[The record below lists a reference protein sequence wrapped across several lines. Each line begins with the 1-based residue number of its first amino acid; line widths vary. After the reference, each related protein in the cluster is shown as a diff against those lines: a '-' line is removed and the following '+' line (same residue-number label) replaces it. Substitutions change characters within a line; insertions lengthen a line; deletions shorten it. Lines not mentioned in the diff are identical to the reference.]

1 MGWGRILPVIV
12 LAGFITAPVSFTQV
26 PEEPSSV
33 NTPEDDI
40 AASVNEFG
48 LKLFQ
53 ELCEEEKDSNV
64 FISPLS
70 VSMALTMVLNG
81 AESETA
87 RAMASTLE
95 LAGLSRDRINESY
108 EKLNDQ
114 LTTIDTAVVFK
125 IANSIWYREEI
136 AVEQSFLNVNQAFFD
151 ARISPGNFGDPGTAD
166 TINAWVGRNTKDKI
180 PTIVEKPI
188 NPNLVMILIN
198 AIYFDGNWAHQF
210 DKEYTHDDEFSL
222 PDGSKT
228 SCKMMSQEK
237 RFRYLESDSFQAV
250 DLPYGDGA
258 FSMIIF
264 LPKPGVRVD
273 NFIGHFHKD
282 SLEEWLGNLVMSN
295 GTIYLPK
302 FKLEYESNLSEI
314 LASLGMGIAFSGGAD
329 FSGINKEGLLFI
341 SFVKHKTFIEVDEEG
356 TEAAAV
362 TSVGMATSAGPS
374 EGFVMR
380 MDRPFLLLIR
390 ENNSQAILFIG
401 KIVEPEAG

>member
-12 LAGFITAPVSFTQV
+12 LTGFITASVSFTQV
-26 PEEPSSV
+26 PEEPSSE
-33 NTPEDDI
+33 NAAEEDI
-40 AASVNEFG
+40 AASVNRFG

-53 ELCEEEKDSNV
+53 KLCEAEKDSNV

-87 RAMASTLE
+87 RALASTLE
-95 LAGLSRDRINESY
+95 LAGLSRDQINESY

-136 AVEQSFLNVNQAFFD
+136 SVEQSFLNVNQAFFD
-151 ARISPGNFGDPGTAD
+151 ARISPCNFSDPGTAD
-166 TINAWVGRNTKDKI
+166 TINAWVSRNTKDKI

-188 NPNLVMILIN
+188 NPDLVMILIN

-210 DKEYTHDDEFSL
+210 DEEYTHDDEFSL

-237 RFRYLESDSFQAV
+237 RFRYFENDSFQAV

-273 NFIGHFHKD
+273 NLIGRFHKD
-282 SLEEWLGNLVMSN
+282 SLEEWLGNLAMSN

-302 FKLEYESNLSEI
+302 FKIEYKSDLSEI
-314 LASLGMGIAFSGGAD
+314 LISLGMGIAFSAGAD
-329 FSGINKEGLLFI
+329 FSGINKEGRLFI

-374 EGFVMR
+374 GSFVMR
-380 MDRPFLLLIR
+380 MDRPFLFLIR

>member
-1 MGWGRILPVIV
+1 MGWGRIFPVIV
-12 LAGFITAPVSFTQV
+12 LAGLITASVSFTQV
-26 PEEPSSV
+26 PEEPSSE
-33 NTPEDDI
+33 NAPEDDI
-40 AASVNEFG
+40 ATSVNKFG

-53 ELCEEEKDSNV
+53 RLCEEEKDSNV

-70 VSMALTMVLNG
+70 VSMALSMVLNG
-81 AESETA
+81 AESQTA
-87 RAMASTLE
+87 RAIASTLE
-95 LAGLSRDRINESY
+95 LAGQSRDQINESY

-151 ARISPGNFGDPGTAD
+151 ARISPCNFSDPGTAD
-166 TINAWVGRNTKDKI
+166 TINAWVSRNTKDKI

-188 NPNLVMILIN
+188 DPNLVMILIN

-210 DKEYTHDDEFSL
+210 DEEYTHDDEFSL

-228 SCKMMSQEK
+228 SCKMMSQENW
-237 RFRYLESDSFQAV
+237 FRYFESDSFQAV

-273 NFIGHFHKD
+273 NLIGRFHKD

-302 FKLEYESNLSEI
+302 FKLEYTKELRRI
-314 LASLGMGIAFSGGAD
+314 LTSLGMGIAFSGGAD
-329 FSGINKEGLLFI
+329 FSGINKEDLLFI

-374 EGFVMR
+374 GSFVMR